1 MTAMSTQPIATS
13 HMYTGP
19 WYFSPNLF
27 GFIDYVVNP
36 VSMLLEG
43 EFVYIL
49 YSHQLSSNY
58 LAKLKLTD
66 LLASL
71 ERIE

>member
-1 MTAMSTQPIATS
+1 MTAMSAQPIVTS

-19 WYFSPNLF
+19 WYSSPNLF
-27 GFIDYVVNP
+27 GFIDYVVYP

-43 EFVYIL
+43 EYVYIL
-49 YSHQLSSNY
+49 YSHQLTSNY

-71 ERIE
+71 ERIG